1 MDCII
6 KSVKNV
12 FEISTNL
19 LEMRLS
25 YKKDNKRNKNSKNEE
40 NTSEEKAK
48 TVRKG

>member
-6 KSVKNV
+6 KSVKTV

-25 YKKDNKRNKNSKNEE
+25 YKKDKIRVKKKRKRLGKDD
-40 NTSEEKAK
+40 
-48 TVRKG
+48 